1 MTLDLGDAASFKD
14 FEYPSLSV
22 AIPQAIRDASTPTL
36 EKEAGLTVSQA
47 PGPELPAKAPL
58 VPGQP
63 LVNNERSVEHKTRF
77 YTEGGEPLR
86 TVFLPGQ
93 LRSEFLR
100 VAEPNTRANLETAG
114 ILCGKLNRNAFFV
127 TYLVIPQQTS
137 TSDTC
142 TTENEELLFD
152 FVDKNDLFI
161 LGWIHTHP
169 TQSCFL
175 SSIDLHTQNSYQ
187 IMLPEAV
194 AIVCAP
200 QHEPSWG
207 VFRLTNP
214 PGIDIIKN
222 CQLSL
227 SFHPHPEPNL
237 YKTAHMP
244 GHVLIK
250 ESLPFKMEDLRNR

>member
-1 MTLDLGDAASFKD
+1 LTLDIGDVTSFKN
-14 FEYPSLSV
+14 FEYPSYPGS
-22 AIPQAIRDASTPTL
+22 IESTPTPTL
-36 EKEAGLTVSQA
+36 EKEVGISVSEA
-47 PGPELPAKAPL
+47 LPPPLPEKQRVKNDAKI
-58 VPGQP
+58 
-63 LVNNERSVEHKTRF
+63 EHKTRM

-86 TVFLPGQ
+86 TTFLPGQ
-93 LRSEFLR
+93 LRERFLR
-100 VAEPNTRANLETAG
+100 IAEPNTRANLETCG
-114 ILCGKLNRNAFFV
+114 ILCGKLNRNAFFI
-127 TYLVIPQQTS
+127 THLVIPHQIS

-142 TTENEELLFD
+142 TTTNEELLFD

-175 SSIDLHTQNSYQ
+175 SSIDLHTQSSYQ

-214 PGIDIIKN
+214 PGIDIIKS
-222 CQLSL
+222 CPHSL
-227 SFHPHPEPNL
+227 SFHPHNEANL
-237 YKTAHMP
+237 YKTAYLP
-244 GHVLIK
+244 GHILIK
-250 ESLPFKMEDLRNR
+250 DSLPFQLEDLRNK